1 MKSTIALKFYQMN
14 IDFWLNGKIQKI
26 LKLSNGYSWIILY
39 LQLLSIAVRQN
50 GYIYWQVEYMTIVE
64 QLEEELYPLGGNF
77 SSIDI
82 ETALRFFIGLKLI
95 KIVEIN
101 DKQNTEIVTN
111 DIKGALLLT
120 QFYKL
125 TSQSGIKYLSDRP
138 EAIRQRQYRD
148 KKKKQ
153 EVKSLS
159 AQRQEKYRL
168 NKRLQIIELFKRE
181 NPEFILNSDNIT
193 YIASKLHMR
202 TSTLSKLW
210 DSNSIKERRRKN
222 G

>member
-1 MKSTIALKFYQMN
+1 MGKLIALKFYQVNMQ
-14 IDFWLNGKIQKI
+14 FWLNAKIQKM
-26 LKLSNGYSWIILY
+26 LKLSNGYALAVLY
-39 LQLLSIAVRQN
+39 MQLLSIAVRQN
-50 GYIYWQVEYMTIVE
+50 GYIYWQVEYTTIIE

-77 SSIDI
+77 SSMDID
-82 ETALRFFIGLKLI
+82 TALRFFIELKLV
-95 KIVEIN
+95 KIVEISDNKNN
-101 DKQNTEIVTN
+101 DIVTN

-222 G
+222 R